1 MEMDI
6 MIFVFW
12 MLSFK
17 PVFSLSSFT
26 FFKSFFGSS
35 LLSAIR
41 VVPSAYLRLLIVLP
55 AILIPACA
63 SSSLAF
69 HMKYSAIKLNKQGN
83 NIHLWHTTFPIWNQ
97 SVVPCPVLTVAS
109 LPAYR
114 FLRRQVRWS
123 GIPISLRIFQ
133 FVVIHT
139 VKGFTVVNEA
149 EVDVSLELS
158 CFSFNP
164 MDVGN
169 LISGFSIFSRSSL
182 NIWDFSI
189 HVLLKPSLENFEPYF
204 TSMWNECNC
213 VVVWTVF
220 VIAFLWD
227 RNENWPL
234 PVLWPLLSF
243 PNLLAYWVQHFN
255 SIMFWIW
262 NSSAGILSP
271 PLAFFVAM
279 LSS

>member
-1 MEMDI
+1 M
-6 MIFVFW
+6 
-12 MLSFK
+12 
-17 PVFSLSSFT
+17 
-26 FFKSFFGSS
+26 
-35 LLSAIR
+35 
-41 VVPSAYLRLLIVLP
+41 
-55 AILIPACA
+55 
-63 SSSLAF
+63 
-69 HMKYSAIKLNKQGN
+69 
-83 NIHLWHTTFPIWNQ
+83 
-97 SVVPCPVLTVAS
+97 
-109 LPAYR
+109 
-114 FLRRQVRWS
+114 
-123 GIPISLRIFQ
+123 
-133 FVVIHT
+133 IHT

-213 VVVWTVF
+213 VVVWTF
-220 VIAFLWD
+220 FGIAFLRHW
-227 RNENWPL
+227 NENWPL
-234 PVLWPLLSF
+234 PVLWPMLSF